1 MFNTKFLNKRKY
13 AVYKQ
18 DKTPWTQ
25 EEYNNVIL
33 IFEGPTSTIE
43 LLRMCAIDL
52 GAALTYISDF
62 PDGINARYHL
72 WYNQQREQE
81 LKSFTKISYEELL
94 KQSKIPLLKRRKDD
108 SHKNETPTT
117 SSK

>member
-13 AVYKQ
+13 AVYKE

-25 EEYNNVIL
+25 EEFINVML
-33 IFEGPTSTIE
+33 IFEGTTSTRRLFLMSTI
-43 LLRMCAIDL
+43 I
-52 GAALTYISDF
+52 GAALTYISDST
-62 PDGINARYHL
+62 DAVKAHYHL
-72 WYNQQREQE
+72 WYDQQREQE

>member
-1 MFNTKFLNKRKY
+1 MFNTKFLGKCNY
-13 AVYKQ
+13 AVYKE

-25 EEYNNVIL
+25 EEFINVML
-33 IFEGPTSTIE
+33 IFEGATSTRRLFLIPT
-43 LLRMCAIDL
+43 II

-62 PDGINARYHL
+62 PDEINAHYHY
-72 WYNQQREQE
+72 WYDQQREQD

-94 KQSKIPLLKRRKDD
+94 KQSKMPLLKRRKDD

-117 SSK
+117 PSK

>member
-1 MFNTKFLNKRKY
+1 MFNTKFLGKRKY

-25 EEYNNVIL
+25 EEFINVML
-33 IFEGPTSTIE
+33 IFEGIASTQRLFLIPTI
-43 LLRMCAIDL
+43 I
-52 GAALTYISDF
+52 GAALTYISDS
-62 PDGINARYHL
+62 PDAIKAHYHL
-72 WYNQQREQE
+72 WYNQQRERK

-94 KQSKIPLLKRRKDD
+94 KQSKMPLLKRRKDD